1 MNVEAIFSILTR
13 IVLFKLLIP
22 CNSTENKEYK
32 TTLANL
38 VFCHREKGNVNDC
51 SYLLVNRNDNLP
63 SIEVAFK
70 LADVFDV
77 SVDYLLGKGK
87 HASYDNETVKRLED
101 IEHLDPQTK
110 NTLFTIIDTF
120 LRDSKARLA
129 YK

>member
-1 MNVEAIFSILTR
+1 MNTFNIGDR
-13 IVLFKLLIP
+13 IIALRKQKGW
-22 CNSTENKEYK
+22 SQTE
-32 TTLANL
+32 LAKQIKAS
-38 VFCHREKGNVNDC
+38 RDMIGKYE
-51 SYLLVNRNDNLP
+51 RNDNLP

-101 IEHLDPQTK
+101 IEHLDQQTK

>member
-1 MNVEAIFSILTR
+1 MNTFNIGNRIIALRKQKGWSQTELAKAIKASRDMIG
-13 IVLFKLLIP
+13 KY
-22 CNSTENKEYK
+22 E
-32 TTLANL
+32 
-38 VFCHREKGNVNDC
+38 
-51 SYLLVNRNDNLP
+51 RNDNLP

-101 IEHLDPQTK
+101 IETLDQHTRS
-110 NTLFTIIDTF
+110 TLFTVIDTF